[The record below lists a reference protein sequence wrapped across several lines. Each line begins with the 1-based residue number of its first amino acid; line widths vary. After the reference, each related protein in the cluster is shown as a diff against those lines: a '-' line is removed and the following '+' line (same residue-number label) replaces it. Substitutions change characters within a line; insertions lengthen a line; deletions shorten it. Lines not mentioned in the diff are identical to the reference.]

1 MAQIAYRCT
10 SASDIKEALKAI
22 TSQYNDI
29 VINDEDNISF
39 YFANEQ
45 NVIFNLDI
53 LSNYVIHNTNPVQN
67 ASFVVCSMQV
77 DNKVIFPYSID
88 YECTAGKDYVSST
101 YIGNLSG
108 TFTLNNCLSISDND
122 EYYIFFG
129 RDYLAFVRYVKGQI
143 ASYLV
148 CSGRGEQDGEGGYIL
163 SSETALIRKSDSH
176 VLNRLFNGALLCYYN
191 KFGIYRPNYPVDYID
206 TTYCSIG
213 YDELKEYRQTVP
225 AGQGYATVVYSFT
238 HPWYGNCTCSLLFDE
253 NFTNKLPNYNNL
265 VQYLDEQNA
274 PTMSNTLNGI
284 SLLLPNYFFIDAA
297 PLSTHEYKYVFD
309 TLEMCYCSMYNML
322 SGRIVEQNYPTKG
335 NKFMCFSLSSSNEKV
350 RKDNYYKGLAFMLPI
365 RYNEIV
371 EDDGSASIKEI

>member
-10 SASDIKEALKAI
+10 SASDIKEALKSI

-39 YFANEQ
+39 YFANEP
-45 NVIFNLDI
+45 NVVFNLDI
-53 LSNYVIHNTNPVQN
+53 LYNYIIHNTNPVQR
-67 ASFVVCSMQV
+67 ASFVVCSIKV
-77 DNKVIFPYSID
+77 DNKVIFPYNID
-88 YECTAGKDYVSST
+88 YECTDGKNYASST
-101 YIGNLSG
+101 YIGDLGG
-108 TFTLNNCLSISDND
+108 TFTLNNCLTISGKD

-143 ASYLV
+143 ASYLI

-163 SSETALIRKSDSH
+163 SSETALIRQSDKH
-176 VLNRLFNGALLCYYN
+176 ILNKIFNGSLLCYYN

-225 AGQGYATVVYSFT
+225 AGQGYATVVYKFT

-309 TLEMCYCSMYNML
+309 TPEMCYCSMYNMI
-322 SGRIVEQNYPTKG
+322 GGNIVQQNYPNYG
-335 NKFMCFSLSSSNEKV
+335 NKFMCFPLTTDNEKD
-350 RKDNYYKGLAFMLPI
+350 RKAGYYKGFAFMLPT
-365 RYNEIV
+365 RYDEII
-371 EDDGSASIKEI
+371 EDDEELEPLEI